1 MKKINISSVDFHHV
15 IFSNFKKINTLY
27 FAVGLHYYMRLL
39 LNLLLEQHYPYSHAQ
54 CTLSLCVV
62 GKSPEIMMRA
72 KFSVKSFPRSPSLLT
87 FKTDATSS
95 TMMHHD
101 KNGANFEMMKQKG
114 VSFYTSGLSPM
125 SKLSLFFRS
134 LKTSSIFHTFVFQC
148 AKSLIIP
155 CLKHCY
161 NLIYSKS

>member
-1 MKKINISSVDFHHV
+1 
-15 IFSNFKKINTLY
+15 
-27 FAVGLHYYMRLL
+27 MRLL

-114 VSFYTSGLSPM
+114 VSFYSSGLSLM
-125 SKLSLFFRS
+125 STLSLCLFQS

-148 AKSLIIP
+148 AKSLIILS
-155 CLKHCY
+155 LKHCY
-161 NLIYSKS
+161 NLIYTKS